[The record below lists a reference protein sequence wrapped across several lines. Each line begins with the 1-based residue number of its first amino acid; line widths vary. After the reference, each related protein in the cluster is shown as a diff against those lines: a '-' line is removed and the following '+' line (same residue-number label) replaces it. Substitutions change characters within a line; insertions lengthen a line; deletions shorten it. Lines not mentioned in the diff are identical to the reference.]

1 MKLADYKI
9 GTRLYIGFAAIVA
22 ILIALVA
29 MAYLNFAK
37 LKQANELNIHS
48 YQVIGEVGAIQQSLT
63 SIETGQRGF
72 ALTGQDESLEPM
84 NAGQQAFST
93 HIQNAK
99 ALTAGHPQQQAR
111 LKALEEAQREWFS
124 AALEPVL
131 LMRRAVLEGNERIE
145 SIVIYEQ
152 ALKGKK
158 AMAAMHQLLDQ
169 LNATESALLKQRAGD
184 VAALQSTTGSALVAG
199 GLVAVLLA
207 SLLAVWLARNIT
219 RPLKRLVALAQRIAQ
234 GDLSANIE
242 VRSTDESGELMGAI
256 KRMNQSLLR
265 IVGEVRTGTDAIA
278 ASSGQIA
285 AGNLDLS
292 NRTEQQAGSLE
303 ETAAAMEQLTGTVRQ
318 NAVNASQANEL
329 ALSASEVALQGGHA
343 FSQVVDTMGSINAS
357 SRKIVDIISVIDG
370 IAFQTNILALNAAV
384 EAARAGEQG
393 RGFAVVASEVRNLAQ
408 RSAEAAREIKALI
421 GDSVDKVDAGSK
433 LVQQAGATMDK
444 IVASVQRVTAIMGD
458 ITTASHEQSAGIEQ
472 VNRAIS
478 QMDAVTQQNAALVEQ
493 AAAAA
498 ASMQQQ
504 AGNLA
509 QVVSVFK
516 LADGNMTVA
525 RPLAPAMPGAS
536 TLGRKTAVAAIA
548 AAAVH

>member
-99 ALTAGHPQQQAR
+99 ALTAGDPQQQAR

-219 RPLKRLVALAQRIAQ
+219 RPLKQLVALAQRIAQ

-433 LVQQAGATMDK
+433 LVQQAGATMDM

-509 QVVSVFK
+509 RVVSVFK
-516 LADGNMTVA
+516 LADSGVTAV
-525 RPLAPAMPGAS
+525 PQLAPVMSGAS
-536 TLGRKTAVAAIA
+536 TLGRKAAVAAIA
-548 AAAVH
+548 A

>member
-9 GTRLYIGFAAIVA
+9 ATRLYIGFAAIVA

-37 LKQANELNIHS
+37 LKQANERNIHS
-48 YQVIGEVGAIQQSLT
+48 YQVIGAVGAIQQSLT

-84 NAGQQAFST
+84 NAGQHAFST
-93 HIQNAK
+93 HIQQAK
-99 ALTAGHPQQQAR
+99 ALTADHPQQLAR
-111 LKALEEAQREWFS
+111 LKALEEQQREWFS

-131 LMRRAVLEGNERIE
+131 MMRRAVLEGNERIE

-152 ALKGKK
+152 ALKWKK
-158 AMAAMHQLLDQ
+158 GMLAMRQLLDD

-184 VAALQSTTGSALVAG
+184 VAALQNTTGTTLVAG
-199 GLVAVLLA
+199 GLAAILLA

-219 RPLKRLVALAQRIAQ
+219 RPLKQLVALAQRIAQ
-234 GDLSANIE
+234 GDLSASIE
-242 VRSTDESGELMGAI
+242 VRSTDETGELMGAI
-256 KRMNQSLLR
+256 QRMNQSLLR

-278 ASSGQIA
+278 ATSGQIA
-285 AGNLDLS
+285 SGNLDLS
-292 NRTEQQAGSLE
+292 ARTEQQAGALE
-303 ETAAAMEQLTGTVRQ
+303 ETASAMEQLTGTVKQ

-329 ALSASEVALQGGHA
+329 ALSASEVAQQGGHA
-343 FSQVVDTMGSINAS
+343 LAQVVDTMGSINAS
-357 SRKIVDIISVIDG
+357 ARKIVDIISVIDG

-393 RGFAVVASEVRNLAQ
+393 RGFAVVATEVRNLAQ
-408 RSAEAAREIKALI
+408 RSAQAAREIKVLI
-421 GDSVDKVDAGSK
+421 GDSVGQVDAGSK

-458 ITTASHEQSAGIEQ
+458 ITTASHEQSDGIEQ
-472 VNRAIS
+472 VNQAIS

-498 ASMQQQ
+498 ASMQEQ

-509 QVVSVFK
+509 RVVSVFK
-516 LADGNMTVA
+516 LADSDVSVV
-525 RPLAPAMPGAS
+525 PQLAPAMLGA
-536 TLGRKTAVAAIA
+536 TMQGRKSAVAAL
-548 AAAVH
+548 AAVH